1 MHEHDGEPLSY
12 VAVVKLDPVYGCSR
26 HVRPPGILGASGF
39 NARTPRVYHRSACT
53 IGSPSH
59 GRAALPY
66 TNHVNVHVE
75 LQSYLEQYSP
85 DGGGRFDYSLPD
97 GATVDDL
104 VHKLMIPDD
113 LASVISVGG
122 ANSDR
127 THLLKDGDRVVII
140 PPLAGG

>member
-1 MHEHDGEPLSY
+1 
-12 VAVVKLDPVYGCSR
+12 
-26 HVRPPGILGASGF
+26 
-39 NARTPRVYHRSACT
+39 
-53 IGSPSH
+53 
-59 GRAALPY
+59 
-66 TNHVNVHVE
+66 VNVHVE